1 MKKIKT
7 GVIGVGYLG
16 NFHAQKYRD
25 MDDTEL
31 VGVFDT
37 SAARAQEIADLC
49 HTTPFTDYHELIKQ
63 VEAVSI
69 VTPTTFHHQVGM
81 DCLRAGL
88 DVMMEKPI
96 TVTLQEADELVA
108 LAEQKGCILQVGHL
122 ERFNPGILAME
133 HYLKSPIY
141 IQSDRLNRYNPRGND
156 VDVVLDLM
164 IHDIDII
171 RSIAKSPLKT
181 INTLGASVVTSSTDV
196 ATAQLIFENG
206 CSATVTAS
214 RIAKQDLRQIT
225 IHQEGG
231 SISVD
236 YTKKDITFTERQPDL
251 DARGYPIEESMHLPF
266 PHQGDA
272 ILAELRHFIGCVR
285 DRSKPKVSGEEGRQA
300 LAIALEVVQQIRR
313 QRG

>member
-37 SAARAQEIADLC
+37 SAKRAQEIADLC
-49 HTTPFTDYHELIKQ
+49 QTTPFTDYHKLIDQ

-69 VTPTTFHHQVGM
+69 VTPTTFHHKVGM
-81 DCLRAGL
+81 DCLTAGL

-96 TVTLQEADELVA
+96 TVTLEEADELVS
-108 LAEQKGCILQVGHL
+108 LAQKNKCILQVGHL

-133 HYLKSPIY
+133 HYLHSPLY
-141 IQSDRLNRYNPRGND
+141 IQSDRVNRYNPRGND

-171 RSIAKSPLKT
+171 LSIANSPLKS
-181 INTLGASVVTSSTDV
+181 IRTLGSSVVTSSTDV

-214 RIAKQDLRQIT
+214 RIARQDLRQLT
-225 IHQEGG
+225 IHQQG
-231 SISVD
+231 SSITVD
-236 YTKKDITFTERQPDL
+236 YTKKDITVTERKTDL
-251 DARGYPIEESMHLPF
+251 DADGYPIEESLHLPF
-266 PHQGDA
+266 PHKGDA
-272 ILAELRHFIGCVR
+272 ILAELQHFISCVR
-285 DRSKPKVSGEEGRQA
+285 NRSKPKVSGVEGRQA
-300 LAIALEVVQQIRR
+300 LAIALDVVDQIHK
-313 QRG
+313 QRA

>member
-25 MDDTEL
+25 MDETEL

-37 SAARAQEIADLC
+37 SATRAQEIADLC
-49 HTTPFTDYHELIKQ
+49 HTTPFTDYTELIKQ
-63 VEAVSI
+63 VQAVSI
-69 VTPTTFHHQVGM
+69 VTPTTYHHQVGM
-81 DCLRAGL
+81 ECLRAGL

-96 TVTLQEADELVA
+96 TVTLEEADELVT
-108 LAEQKGCILQVGHL
+108 LARKNNCILQVGHL

-133 HYLKSPIY
+133 HYLDSPIY
-141 IQSDRLNRYNPRGND
+141 IQSDRVNRYNPRGND

-171 RSIAKSPLKT
+171 LSIANSPLKS
-181 INTLGASVVTSSTDV
+181 IHTLGASVVTSSTDV

-214 RIAKQDLRQIT
+214 RIAKQDLRQLT
-225 IHQEGG
+225 IHQKGS

-236 YTKKDITFTERQPDL
+236 YTKKDLTFTERKAEL
-251 DARGYPIEESMHLPF
+251 DARGYPVEESIHLPF

-285 DRSKPKVSGEEGRQA
+285 DRTKPKVSGEEGRQA
-300 LAIALEVVQQIRR
+300 LAIALEVVRQINRNKA
-313 QRG
+313 